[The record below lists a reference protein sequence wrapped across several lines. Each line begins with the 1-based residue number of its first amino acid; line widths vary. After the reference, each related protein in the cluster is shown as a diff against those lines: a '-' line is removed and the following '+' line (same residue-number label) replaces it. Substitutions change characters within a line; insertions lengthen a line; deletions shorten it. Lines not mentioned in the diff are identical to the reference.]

1 MNIKRDWPKLI
12 ALAVFF
18 ALLGT
23 YYERLSLEART
34 FILPLLIFG
43 AAAFVLGRLRQILYE
58 VRSSRVTALEMVAKQ
73 LSFTDDD
80 GKQRI
85 SISASSDGALMT
97 FYDEDQVSRA
107 TLELISRQPA
117 LRLIGEKGSALLAIN
132 EDGMPSFTLRDDAE
146 EIVWSA
152 P

>member
-23 YYERLSLEART
+23 YYERLSVEART
-34 FILPLLIFG
+34 YILPLLIFG
-43 AAAFVLGRLRQILYE
+43 AAAFVLGRLRQIQYE
-58 VRSSRVTALEMVAKQ
+58 VRSSRVTAIEMVAKQ
-73 LSFTDDD
+73 LSFADDE

-85 SISASSDGALMT
+85 LISASSDGVLMT
-97 FYDEDQVSRA
+97 LYDEDQVSRA
-107 TLELISRQPA
+107 TIELISRQPA
-117 LRLIGEKGSALLAIN
+117 LKLIGEKGSALLAIN
-132 EDGMPSFTLRDDAE
+132 EDGMPSFTFRNDAE